1 MPKLSKQTNNR
12 KKIWGLEIL
21 DSKYKPFFIGEAD
34 TERQLS
40 KMILDNIPET
50 QTFVIT
56 IVKKV
61 GKEEAL
67 VSEKMTFSSNE
78 DKNIK
83 GRIDELFFSI
93 KQAIKKYKLT
103 IGGKKL

>member
-21 DSKYKPFFIGEAD
+21 DKKYKPFLISEAK
-34 TERQLS
+34 TEKQLR
-40 KMILDNIPET
+40 KMILDNIPKT
-50 QTFVIT
+50 QEFIIT

-67 VSEKMTFSSNE
+67 VSEKIIFPSNE
-78 DKNIK
+78 YKLKTIDW
-83 GRIDELFFSI
+83 RIDELLFSLNR
-93 KQAIKKYKLT
+93 AIKKYKKV
-103 IGGKKL
+103 I